1 MSTTDQIN
9 KTIGTR
15 IAALRHAR
23 RMTVAQVAELAAMSQ
38 WRLTRIEN
46 ARSEA
51 TAAELVR
58 IAVALGVTSSVIC
71 GEEKF
76 SAFMD
81 SNGADRAEAGPR

>member
-23 RMTVAQVAELAAMSQ
+23 GITAARVAELAAMSQ
-38 WRLTRIEN
+38 CRLTRIEN
-46 ARSEA
+46 ARSKA

-58 IAVALGVTSSVIC
+58 IAAALGVTSSVIC

-76 SAFMD
+76 TEFMD
-81 SNGADRAEAGPR
+81 RVGAARPEAGAR

>member
-15 IAALRHAR
+15 IAALRALRGITAAR
-23 RMTVAQVAELAAMSQ
+23 VAELAAMSQ

-58 IAVALGVTSSVIC
+58 IAAALSVTSSVIC

-76 SAFMD
+76 TEFMD
-81 SNGADRAEAGPR
+81 RVGAARPEAGAR

>member
-1 MSTTDQIN
+1 
-9 KTIGTR
+9 
-15 IAALRHAR
+15 
-23 RMTVAQVAELAAMSQ
+23 MTAAQVAELAAISQ

-58 IAVALGVTSSVIC
+58 ISVALGVTSSVIC

-76 SAFMD
+76 TEFMD
-81 SNGADRAEAGPR
+81 RVGTAGPEAGAR

>member
-23 RMTVAQVAELAAMSQ
+23 GMTAAQVAELAAMSQ

-46 ARSEA
+46 TRSEA
-51 TAAELVR
+51 TAAELVKVG
-58 IAVALGVTSSVIC
+58 VALGVTSSVIC
-71 GEEKF
+71 GEERF
-76 SAFMD
+76 SEFMD
-81 SNGADRAEAGPR
+81 RVGAAQAEAGAR

>member
-9 KTIGTR
+9 RTIGTR
-15 IAALRHAR
+15 IAALRHSR
-23 RMTVAQVAELAAMSQ
+23 GMTAAQVAELAAISQ

-51 TAAELVR
+51 RAAELVR
-58 IAVALGVTSSVIC
+58 IAVAMGVTSSVIC

-76 SAFMD
+76 TEFMD
-81 SNGADRAEAGPR
+81 RVGTAGPEAGAR